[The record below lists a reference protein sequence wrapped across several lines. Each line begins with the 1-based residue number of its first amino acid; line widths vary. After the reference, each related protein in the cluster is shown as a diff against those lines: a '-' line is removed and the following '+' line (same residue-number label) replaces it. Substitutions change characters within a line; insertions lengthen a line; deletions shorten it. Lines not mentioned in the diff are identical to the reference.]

1 MPSPF
6 DPNRSARQNLAA
18 LRRTKNKVFFV
29 STGPRDTGQSD
40 YKNRHTF
47 YDLIRLAPLYEEAG
61 YFAVEMHG
69 GARFHQDLMH
79 NKTDPF
85 GETRAWKAA
94 LRHTFTQTLIRST
107 NAFGYR
113 AYPRNVLKRTV
124 EAFLPTID
132 VWRCFDFLNHVPNMV
147 PVGEAVLEG
156 GRIFEPAI
164 SYTES
169 RDTTDDYYLKV
180 TRDIVEAV
188 GGPQNFIRANKD
200 MAGVGSPARIYR
212 LVDKMLQ
219 KWPELII
226 DYHRHS
232 TDGLGVPAVV
242 EAARA
247 GAKLIDVT
255 DDGFSRFYGQPPIQ
269 AVVALLR
276 EQGIKP
282 AIEIKQVRKATDQVR
297 GFIRHYDKYE
307 SPYRGFAYDV
317 TQHRMPGGA
326 FPSSFEQA
334 EKGGFLDL
342 MPAILK
348 GMALG
353 NKIIQY
359 FDVTPGSQISWT
371 TWAAIMQR
379 THKDGGDDAVSRLL
393 NVLGRFVDR
402 GQRWARTPAEDQ
414 ELLLTVYGGA
424 TDDLKNLLLGAYGP
438 LPFGWPAE
446 WVYRSAF
453 GENWMDIVARQR
465 SEGSKA
471 LLLEDEDIDTSLGR
485 LETELGRMPSEE
497 ELILYLAHPQ
507 ATVDFV
513 KFREKYGY
521 TTCLPTPVWF
531 NGLGKHCK
539 AIDLELLGKPHRLE
553 LISVGATGEDGTR
566 QVVLSVNNQ
575 MQVFSVE
582 MPEAAASGRQVTRM
596 VEASNPGHVGA
607 PVKGN
612 LWRIGNRKNE
622 LAVGDRVNEGDE
634 VANLEVMKTEN
645 AVYAGCSGTVTEIV
659 ADKNA
664 QVDVDQLLIV
674 IEPADLDS
682 VDDSG
687 A

>member
-47 YDLIRLAPLYEEAG
+47 HDLIGLAPLYEEAG
-61 YFAVEMHG
+61 YFAVELHG

-85 GETRAWKAA
+85 EETRAWKAA
-94 LRHTFTQTLIRST
+94 FRHTFTQTLIRST

-132 VWRCFDFLNHVPNMV
+132 IWRCFDFVNHVPNMV

-169 RDTTDDYYLKV
+169 DQTTDEYYLKV
-180 TRDIVEAV
+180 TRDIVEAF
-188 GGPQNFIRANKD
+188 GGAKNFILAIKD

-219 KWPELII
+219 RWPELII

-255 DDGFSRFYGQPPIQ
+255 DDGFSRFYGQPPVQ
-269 AVVALLR
+269 AVVALLG
-276 EQGIKP
+276 EQGIKASLDLKP
-282 AIEIKQVRKATDQVR
+282 VVKATDQVR

-307 SPYRGFAYDV
+307 SPYRGFAHDV

-342 MPAILK
+342 MPPILK

-371 TWAAIMQR
+371 TWAAIIQR

-393 NVLGRFVDR
+393 NVLGRFVER
-402 GQRWARTPAEDQ
+402 GQIWQRTPEEDR

-453 GENWMDIVARQR
+453 GEDWEVVVAEQR
-465 SEGSKA
+465 SEASKA
-471 LLLEDEDIDTSLGR
+471 LQLEDEDIETSR
-485 LETELGRMPSEE
+485 CKLEKELGRMPSEE

-507 ATVDFV
+507 ATVDYV
-513 KFREKYGY
+513 KFREKYGD
-521 TTCLPTPVWF
+521 TTCLPTQVWF

-539 AIDLELLGKPHRLE
+539 GTDFELGGKPHRLE
-553 LISVGATGEDGTR
+553 LVSVGATGEDGMR

-596 VEASNPGHVGA
+596 AEASNPGHVGA

-612 LWRIGNRKNE
+612 LWRIGNRATE
-622 LAVGDRVNEGDE
+622 LAVGDLVAEGDE

-645 AVYAGCSGTVTEIV
+645 AVYAGSSGKVTEIV

-664 QVDVDQLLIV
+664 QVDVGELLIV
-674 IEPADLDS
+674 IQPTGGDEA
-682 VDDSG
+682 VEG
-687 A
+687 E

>member
-47 YDLIRLAPLYEEAG
+47 RDLIGLAPLYEEAG
-61 YFAVEMHG
+61 YFAVEIHG

-85 GETRAWKAA
+85 GETRVWKAE

-113 AYPRNVLKRTV
+113 AYPRNVLRRTV

-132 VWRCFDFLNHVPNMV
+132 VWRCFDFVNHVPNMV

-169 RDTTDDYYLKV
+169 AQTTDEYYLKV
-180 TRDIVEAV
+180 TRDILDAF
-188 GGPQNFIRANKD
+188 GGPKNIILAIKD
-200 MAGVGSPARIYR
+200 MAGVGSPARIHR

-226 DYHRHS
+226 DYHRHT
-232 TDGLGVPAVV
+232 TDGLAVPAVV
-242 EAARA
+242 EAAKA

-255 DDGFSRFYGQPPIQ
+255 DDGFSRFYGQPPVQ
-269 AVVALLR
+269 AVMALLK
-276 EQGIKP
+276 EQGLTP
-282 AIEIKQVRKATDQVR
+282 CLEMDPVIEATDRVR
-297 GFIRHYDKYE
+297 GFIRHYDRYE
-307 SPYRGFAYDV
+307 SPYRGFAHDV
-317 TQHRMPGGA
+317 TEHRMPGGA

-348 GMALG
+348 GMAFG

-379 THKDGGDDAVSRLL
+379 THKDGGDDAVTRLL
-393 NVLGRFVDR
+393 NTLGRFVKG
-402 GQRWARTPAEDQ
+402 GQKWSKTSAEDQ
-414 ELLLTVYGGA
+414 EVLLTVYGGA

-453 GENWMDIVARQR
+453 GEDWEAVVAKQR
-465 SEGSKA
+465 SNASKA
-471 LLLEDEDIDTSLGR
+471 LQLEDEDILTSWAKLKA
-485 LETELGRMPSEE
+485 ELGRMPAEE

-513 KFREKYGY
+513 KFREKFGD
-521 TTCLPTPVWF
+521 TTCLPTHVWF
-531 NGLGKHCK
+531 DGLGKHCK
-539 AIDLELLGKPHRLE
+539 AIDFMLGGKPHRIE
-553 LISVGATGEDGTR
+553 LVSIGATGEDGMR
-566 QVVLSVNNQ
+566 QVVLSVDNE
-575 MQVFSVE
+575 MHVYSVE
-582 MPEAAASGRQVTRM
+582 MPEAAASGRVAKRM
-596 VEASNPGHVGA
+596 AEAANAGHVGA

-612 LWRIGNRKNE
+612 LWRIGNRTTE
-622 LAVGDRVNEGDE
+622 LAVGDRVEEGDE

-645 AVYAGCSGTVTEIV
+645 AVHARCSGKVTEIV
-659 ADKNA
+659 AAKNA
-664 QVDVDQLLIV
+664 QVDVDELLIV
-674 IEPADLDS
+674 IEP
-682 VDDSG
+682 DDG
-687 A
+687 GDED